1 MKIDDISRIVRF
13 HRKKA
18 GLSQSELSRFAGV
31 GKSAVF
37 NLEKGKETIQLDTL
51 YKILTVLNITVE
63 LQSSLM
69 DEYNRHPDS

>member
-1 MKIDDISRIVRF
+1 MKIDDILRIVRF
-13 HRKKA
+13 HRKRA
-18 GLSQSELSRFAGV
+18 GLSQSELARFAGV

-69 DEYNRHPDS
+69 DEYNRQPDS

>member
-13 HRKKA
+13 HRKRA
-18 GLSQSELSRFAGV
+18 GLSQSELARFAGV

-51 YKILTVLNITVE
+51 YKILNVLNITIE

-69 DEYNRHPDS
+69 DEYNRQPDS